1 MNKLLLTNYNFYPI
15 IRSLTWLS
23 NHSLN
28 MGSEQSQHASSAGGD
43 QARGS
48 NGDLAT
54 PGTTYGA
61 GNISPPLSIGRQE
74 SVCSDSEVP
83 YVSYTVNKPIG
94 GDSPKKSVQ
103 ASGSKYQF
111 TSSNLNK
118 RSSSIEVTTTKNS
131 AASIRGE
138 SSFRK
143 KHKFFTRSL
152 KKKSDNPHDTL
163 VIVNRGPGLNEQT
176 EELEN
181 DPELARLNEIP
192 AFLPIMRA
200 SLSASG
206 TSMVKDPD
214 ILERLDCRGILS
226 LCQRYENHLRFVGSI
241 ISTDQAEICKRIRGV
256 DDRILK
262 VTSVLTERQ
271 KQCQKQTEKI
281 KKGPAEMSKI
291 LSRCHMLLN
300 ENIEQLEIL
309 NNMLPVE
316 ERLEPFVWT
325 TG

>member
-1 MNKLLLTNYNFYPI
+1 
-15 IRSLTWLS
+15 
-23 NHSLN
+23 
-28 MGSEQSQHASSAGGD
+28 MGSEQSHQQTASLVDSGH
-43 QARGS
+43 QRGS
-48 NGDLAT
+48 SGDLVT
-54 PGTTYGA
+54 PGGVSHTFSG

-94 GDSPKKSVQ
+94 GDSPKKSVVADAGHKYRF
-103 ASGSKYQF
+103 AS
-111 TSSNLNK
+111 SSLNK
-118 RSSSIEVTTTKNS
+118 RSSSVEVTNTKILG
-131 AASIRGE
+131 ASSGG
-138 SSFRK
+138 SFHK
-143 KHKFFTRSL
+143 KHRFFSKTRSN
-152 KKKSDNPHDTL
+152 KSENPHDTL

-200 SLSASG
+200 SLTASG
-206 TSMVKDPD
+206 SSMVKDPD
-214 ILERLDCRGILS
+214 ILERLDCRGILA
-226 LCQRYENHLRFVGSI
+226 LCQRYENHLRFVSGI
-241 ISTDQAEICKRIRGV
+241 VSTDQAEICKKIRGV
-256 DDRILK
+256 DSRISR
-262 VTSVLTERQ
+262 VTTVLTERQ
-271 KQCQKQTEKI
+271 KRCQKQTERLKN
-281 KKGPAEMSKI
+281 GPNEMSKI

-300 ENIEQLEIL
+300 ENIEQLEVL

>member
-1 MNKLLLTNYNFYPI
+1 
-15 IRSLTWLS
+15 
-23 NHSLN
+23 
-28 MGSEQSQHASSAGGD
+28 MGSEQSQHVSSTSGD
-43 QARGS
+43 LPRGS
-48 NGDLAT
+48 SGNLVS
-54 PGTTYGA
+54 PGASYGT

-103 ASGSKYQF
+103 ASSNKYQF
-111 TSSNLNK
+111 ATSNLNK
-118 RSSSIEVTTTKNS
+118 RSSSIEVTTSKNS
-131 AASIRGE
+131 VAGTKSE

-152 KKKSDNPHDTL
+152 KKKTDNPHDTL
-163 VIVNRGPGLNEQT
+163 VIVNRGPGLNEQS

-214 ILERLDCRGILS
+214 ILERLDCRGVLA

-262 VTSVLTERQ
+262 VTSVLSERQ
-271 KQCQKQTEKI
+271 KQCQKQTEKL
-281 KKGPAEMSKI
+281 KKGPSEMSKI

>member
-1 MNKLLLTNYNFYPI
+1 
-15 IRSLTWLS
+15 
-23 NHSLN
+23 
-28 MGSEQSQHASSAGGD
+28 MGSEQSHQVSSSAND
-43 QARGS
+43 QKRGS
-48 NGDLAT
+48 ISDVTT
-54 PGTTYGA
+54 PGASYGT

-94 GDSPKKSVQ
+94 GDSPKKTVQ
-103 ASGSKYQF
+103 ASSSKYQF
-111 TSSNLNK
+111 ASSSLNK
-118 RSSSIEVTTTKNS
+118 RSSSIEVSTTKN
-131 AASIRGE
+131 IVTGTNNDN
-138 SSFRK
+138 SFRK
-143 KHKFFTRSL
+143 KHKFFSRSL

-192 AFLPIMRA
+192 SFLPIMRA

-206 TSMVKDPD
+206 SSMAKDPD
-214 ILERLDCRGILS
+214 ILERLDCRGILA

-241 ISTDQAEICKRIRGV
+241 ISTDQADICKRIRGV

-262 VTSVLTERQ
+262 VTTHLSERQ
-271 KQCQKQTEKI
+271 KLCQKQTEKL
-281 KKGPAEMSKI
+281 KKGPTEMSKI

-300 ENIEQLEIL
+300 ENIEQLETL

>member
-1 MNKLLLTNYNFYPI
+1 
-15 IRSLTWLS
+15 
-23 NHSLN
+23 
-28 MGSEQSQHASSAGGD
+28 MGSEQSHQVSSVGGD
-43 QARGS
+43 HQRGS
-48 NGDLAT
+48 SGDLANS
-54 PGTTYGA
+54 GASYGG
-61 GNISPPLSIGRQE
+61 GNISPQLSIGRQE

-94 GDSPKKSVQ
+94 GDSPKKSSQ
-103 ASGSKYQF
+103 AISNKYQF
-111 TSSNLNK
+111 ASSNLNK
-118 RSSSIEVTTTKNS
+118 RSNSVEVATAKTTVAGTGN
-131 AASIRGE
+131 E
-138 SSFRK
+138 TSFRK
-143 KHKFFTRSL
+143 KHKFFSRSM

-163 VIVNRGPGLNEQT
+163 IIVNRGPNLNEQT

-181 DPELARLNEIP
+181 DPELVRLNEIP
-192 AFLPIMRA
+192 SFLPIMRA

-206 TSMVKDPD
+206 ASMAKDPD
-214 ILERLDCRGILS
+214 ILERLDCRGILA
-226 LCQRYENHLRFVGSI
+226 LCQRYENHLRFVGGI
-241 ISTDQAEICKRIRGV
+241 VSTDQAEICKRIRGV
-256 DDRILK
+256 DDRIVR
-262 VTSVLTERQ
+262 VTSVLSERQ
-271 KQCQKQTEKI
+271 KRCQKQTEKL